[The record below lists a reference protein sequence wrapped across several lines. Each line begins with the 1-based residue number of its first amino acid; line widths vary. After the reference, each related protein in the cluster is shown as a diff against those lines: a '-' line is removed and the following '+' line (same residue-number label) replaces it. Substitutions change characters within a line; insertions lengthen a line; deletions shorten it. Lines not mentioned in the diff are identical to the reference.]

1 MCPRCVDTRMD
12 TAGGLGGGTTTMAP
26 SKGKGKVAQVSASNN
41 EVSSDDD
48 ALLQRRLRSIRS
60 TGSMVGGPTP
70 VEPWVP
76 EVTLIG
82 GSSRS
87 NPAAVDTVMVEMAA
101 VDKDT
106 VDAAVAKKATYD
118 VMAVAVK
125 ATADK
130 EVMDVAAT
138 KKATND
144 IKVVEAAK
152 VAENKEAT
160 DATVAKKATDDATLM
175 KGGAG
180 GGHRGI
186 GRSWHHTNTSGGGQE
201 VCCAEP
207 FLSVYQMA
215 IPGLLEGSVC
225 QASLNL
231 VALLI

>member
-1 MCPRCVDTRMD
+1 MD

-26 SKGKGKVAQVSASNN
+26 SKGKGKVVRVSASNN

-60 TGSMVGGPTP
+60 TGSAVGGPTS

-76 EVTLIG
+76 EVTLLG

-138 KKATND
+138 KKAMND
-144 IKVVEAAK
+144 VKVVEAAK

-160 DATVAKKATDDATLM
+160 NATVAKKATDDATLM
-175 KGGAG
+175 KGVPEEATGGSADPGTTPTPAVGAKRCAALS
-180 GGHRGI
+180 HSSPSTKWPFRG
-186 GRSWHHTNTSGGGQE
+186 S
-201 VCCAEP
+201 
-207 FLSVYQMA
+207 
-215 IPGLLEGSVC
+215 
-225 QASLNL
+225 
-231 VALLI
+231 